1 MSVLGDVERSSCVL
15 HFWKGSAGVGRRNM
29 LRAWL
34 GQCLDQ
40 NTPGYLHP
48 ISDAVFVFQHC
59 SVCHK

>member
-1 MSVLGDVERSSCVL
+1 
-15 HFWKGSAGVGRRNM
+15 M

-48 ISDAVFVFQHC
+48 ISDAVFVFNTAM
-59 SVCHK
+59 SVISGIVYSLKSDC